1 MPKPTINRKAEML
14 KEAERAERKS
24 KGYAAEAR
32 SYKQAEKGGA
42 AAMSFGALGK
52 AYKAEKEAKNA
63 MANMYESEAETMR
76 QRASNSREQYEHE
89 RKAGDPNALNL
100 SFKEWQKL

>member
-1 MPKPTINRKAEML
+1 MPKPTMNRKAEML
-14 KEAERAERKS
+14 KEANKSSRKAY
-24 KGYAAEAR
+24 GYAVDAR
-32 SYKQAEKGGA
+32 LSKASEKA
-42 AAMSFGALGK
+42 ANETGYPANR
-52 AYKAEKEAKNA
+52 YKADKDAANA
-63 MANMYESEAETMR
+63 MANMYESEAEVLR